1 MKNRVFVVVVSL
13 AFLAVMVGMSFAN
26 GNKDSVIMAVEPDE
40 EICEPRTQGVWK
52 RICAGATGDK
62 KLHPSTPIEF
72 DPGLTLRDMTLCESL
87 QTKTKN
93 DFCAKAESQEA
104 ALTFNAEY
112 GFLSESCPIF
122 REDGSETTVGE
133 ALDEIWGLINAGD
146 CDAAESYADCIN
158 SDECFEDP
166 YYQANLFNVEHN
178 HFYQD
183 IYASAMKWLNNFLK
197 TG

>member
-1 MKNRVFVVVVSL
+1 MKNRIFVVVVCI
-13 AFLAVMVGMSFAN
+13 AFLAVMVGMSYAK
-26 GNKDSVIMAVEPDE
+26 GNMAGKAVVVAEPDE
-40 EICEPRTQGVWK
+40 EICEPMSQGAWK

-87 QTKTKN
+87 QTKTEN

-104 ALTFNAEY
+104 ALAFNVEY

-133 ALDEIWGLINAGD
+133 ALVEIYDLINADNDED
-146 CDAAESYADCIN
+146 C
-158 SDECFEDP
+158 
-166 YYQANLFNVEHN
+166 
-178 HFYQD
+178 
-183 IYASAMKWLNNFLK
+183 KRR
-197 TG
+197 